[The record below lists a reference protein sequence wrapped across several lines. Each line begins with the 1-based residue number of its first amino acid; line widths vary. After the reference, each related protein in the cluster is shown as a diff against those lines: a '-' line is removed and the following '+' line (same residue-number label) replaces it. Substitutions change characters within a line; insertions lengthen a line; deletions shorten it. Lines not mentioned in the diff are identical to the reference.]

1 MQIYKKSV
9 KKNIFLVSE
18 GEVESLFFASVM
30 SPALAGSY
38 SSTSGPSP
46 HSFMLLALAVD
57 FKGFFLESL
66 TTPVIDF
73 SRGPVAHRQ

>member
-1 MQIYKKSV
+1 
-9 KKNIFLVSE
+9 
-18 GEVESLFFASVM
+18 
-30 SPALAGSY
+30 
-38 SSTSGPSP
+38 
-46 HSFMLLALAVD
+46 MLLALAVD